1 VIEAAPASAGDPA
14 YFNDRG
20 ALRGL
25 YRPAMDHLSSIDED
39 WARLVGFVGPCA
51 HRRHPSREPYEALIR
66 AVAYQQLHARAAD
79 AIIGRFLNLYP
90 ADEPGKTFP
99 APSRILATSEDALR
113 ACGFSAR
120 KIGTIA
126 SIAEGAL
133 NGLVPSLDTA
143 SRMEDDELIAHLTA
157 LPGIGRWTVE
167 MFLIFTMGRM
177 DIMPA
182 DDFGIR
188 EGYRFLKS
196 LKALPTRWEM
206 ETAALPW
213 SPYRT
218 IASWYLWR
226 AVSLPGYSRMRKKR

>member
-1 VIEAAPASAGDPA
+1 VIEAVSASAGD
-14 YFNDRG
+14 FDDG
-20 ALRGL
+20 EALIDL
-25 YRPAMDHLSSIDED
+25 YRSAMDHLFSIDED

-51 HRRHPSREPYEALIR
+51 HRRHLSREPYEALIR
-66 AVAYQQLHARAAD
+66 AVAYQQLHAGAAE

-90 ADEPGKTFP
+90 ADEPGKVFP
-99 APSRILATSEDALR
+99 APPRILATSEEALR

-120 KIGTIA
+120 KIGTITG
-126 SIAEGAL
+126 IAESAL
-133 NGLVPSLDTA
+133 NGVVPSLDTA
-143 SRMEDDELIAHLTA
+143 HRMEDDELIARLTT

-177 DIMPA
+177 DILPA
-182 DDFGIR
+182 DDLGIR

-196 LKALPTRWEM
+196 LEILPTRREM
-206 ETAALPW
+206 ETVALPC

>member
-1 VIEAAPASAGDPA
+1 VIENGSGSSGEPAGHD
-14 YFNDRG
+14 D
-20 ALRGL
+20 L
-25 YRPAMDHLSSIDED
+25 YRPAMRHLSSIDED
-39 WARLVGFVGPCA
+39 WARLVGHVGPCA
-51 HRRHPSREPYEALIR
+51 HRQHLSREPYEALIR
-66 AVAYQQLHARAAD
+66 AVAYQQLHGRAAD

-90 ADEPGKTFP
+90 SDESGKAFP
-99 APSRILATSEDALR
+99 TPARIVETRQEELR

-126 SIAEGAL
+126 GIAEGAL

-143 SRMEDDELIAHLTA
+143 SRMEDDELIARLTA

-167 MFLIFTMGRM
+167 MFLIFTLGRM
-177 DIMPA
+177 DIMPL

-196 LKALPTRWEM
+196 LETLPARREM
-206 ETAALPW
+206 EIAALPC
-213 SPYRT
+213 SPHRT

-226 AVSLPGYSRMRKKR
+226 AASLPGYSRMRKKGQSGA

>member
-1 VIEAAPASAGDPA
+1 VIENGSGSTGERVD
-14 YFNDRG
+14 YDD
-20 ALRGL
+20 L
-25 YRPAMDHLSSIDED
+25 YRPAMRHLSSIDQD
-39 WARLVGFVGPCA
+39 WARLIGHVGRCA
-51 HRRHPSREPYEALIR
+51 HRQHLSREPYEALIR
-66 AVAYQQLHARAAD
+66 AVAYQQLHGRAAD

-90 ADEPGKTFP
+90 TDDPGKTFP
-99 APSRILATSEDALR
+99 TPARILETKQEELR

-126 SIAEGAL
+126 GIAEGAL
-133 NGLVPSLDTA
+133 NGLVPSLDAA
-143 SRMEDDELIAHLTA
+143 SRMEDDELIARLTS

-177 DIMPA
+177 DILPL

-196 LKALPTRWEM
+196 LETLPARREM
-206 ETAALPW
+206 EIAALPC

-218 IASWYLWR
+218 VASWYLWR
-226 AVSLPGYSRMRKKR
+226 AVSLPGYNRMRKKRQSEA

>member
-1 VIEAAPASAGDPA
+1 VIENGSGSAGEPA
-14 YFNDRG
+14 DYDN
-20 ALRGL
+20 L
-25 YRPAMDHLSSIDED
+25 YRPAMDHLSSIDKD

-79 AIIGRFLNLYP
+79 AIIGRFLDLYP
-90 ADEPGKTFP
+90 PDEPGKAFP
-99 APSRILATSEDALR
+99 APSRILATSEEALR

-126 SIAEGAL
+126 GIAQGAL

-143 SRMEDDELIAHLTA
+143 QGMEDDELIARLTA

-196 LKALPTRWEM
+196 LETLPARREM
-206 ETAALPW
+206 EIAALPW

-226 AVSLPGYSRMRKKR
+226 AVSLPGYRRMRKKK